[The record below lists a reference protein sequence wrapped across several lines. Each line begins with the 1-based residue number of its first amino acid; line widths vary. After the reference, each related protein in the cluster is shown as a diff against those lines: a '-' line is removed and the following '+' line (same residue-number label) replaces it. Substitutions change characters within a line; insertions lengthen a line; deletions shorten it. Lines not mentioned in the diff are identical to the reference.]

1 VKSHQ
6 KPFYFRNYYHSRS
19 FENLD
24 LFLITVVLL
33 VYILF
38 QSSIWEKISVW
49 ELAYAQINNS
59 TVKELIPSELFAK
72 VERSVV
78 QITVANLS
86 GEEDLLL
93 NNGQDLISL
102 LGSGFLYKDGYVVT
116 NSHVVSLSDT
126 ADVTFIDGNVYSAR
140 VVGKDPYAN
149 IAVLKLDENA
159 LNEEKVSPLPIANSS
174 LVKVGDPVAVI
185 GNPFGL
191 SGSMTTGIISQVG
204 RLLPEEVT
212 GFSIPSAIQIDAA
225 INPGNSGGPL
235 LNYQGEV
242 IGVTTAIFSN
252 TGSFSGVGF
261 AIPSNS
267 IVRIV
272 PQLILHGT
280 YDHPWLGMGGL
291 DITPSIAKR
300 LGLKDAK
307 GVLVLSINANSPADL
322 AGLHAV
328 RQGFPIEKTGI
339 NRPDIIYG
347 IDGKQMRKMQDIIA
361 YVDGKTV
368 GDTISFQILRN
379 GLMKKIDLTLSARP
393 SNQ

>member
-1 VKSHQ
+1 MS
-6 KPFYFRNYYHSRS
+6 YYHSPS

-24 LFLITVVLL
+24 LFLIAVVLS
-33 VYILF
+33 VYILS
-38 QSSIWEKISVW
+38 QSGVWEKIPVW
-49 ELAYAQINNS
+49 EPAYAQINNS
-59 TVKELIPSELFAK
+59 GVKELLPSELFAK

-86 GEEDLLL
+86 GKEDILL
-93 NNGQDLISL
+93 NNSQDLVSL
-102 LGSGFLYKDGYVVT
+102 LGSGFLFKDGYVVT
-116 NSHVVSLSDT
+116 NSHVVSLSET

-149 IAVLKLDENA
+149 IAVLKLDEYA
-159 LNEEKVSPLPIANSS
+159 LKEEKVSPLSIANSS
-174 LVKVGDPVAVI
+174 LIKVGDPVAVI

-225 INPGNSGGPL
+225 VNPGNSGGPL

-280 YDHPWLGMGGL
+280 YDHPWLGMGGM
-291 DITPSIAKR
+291 DITPAIAKR

-307 GVLVLSINANSPADL
+307 GVLVLSVNASSPAEL

-328 RQGFPIEKTGI
+328 RQGATIEDARI
-339 NRPDIIYG
+339 NLPDIIYG
-347 IDGKQMRKMQDIIA
+347 IDGKQMRKMQDIIT
-361 YVDGKTV
+361 YVDGKEV

-379 GLMKKIDLTLSARP
+379 GLMKKIDLTLSTRP
-393 SNQ
+393 SNR

>member
-1 VKSHQ
+1 MKSNQ

-19 FENLD
+19 SENLD
-24 LFLITVVLL
+24 LFLIAVVLF
-33 VYILF
+33 VFILF
-38 QSSIWEKISVW
+38 QSSIWEKITVW

-59 TVKELIPSELFAK
+59 TVKELKPSELFAK
-72 VERSVV
+72 VEKSVV

-86 GEEDLLL
+86 GEEDVLL

-126 ADVTFIDGNVYSAR
+126 ADVSFIDGNVYSAR

-159 LNEEKVSPLPIANSS
+159 LNEEKVSPLSIANSS

-225 INPGNSGGPL
+225 VNPGNSGGPL

-280 YDHPWLGMGGL
+280 YNHLHW
-291 DITPSIAKR
+291 TAKAWKWMAP
-300 LGLKDAK
+300 LPHCQKTEFVKDAQ
-307 GVLVLSINANSPADL
+307 GCPGLIN
-322 AGLHAV
+322 
-328 RQGFPIEKTGI
+328 
-339 NRPDIIYG
+339 
-347 IDGKQMRKMQDIIA
+347 
-361 YVDGKTV
+361 
-368 GDTISFQILRN
+368 
-379 GLMKKIDLTLSARP
+379 
-393 SNQ
+393 

>member
-1 VKSHQ
+1 MKSHQ

-24 LFLITVVLL
+24 LFLIAVVLL

-38 QSSIWEKISVW
+38 QSSIWEKIRVW

-59 TVKELIPSELFAK
+59 TVKELLPSELFAK

-86 GEEDLLL
+86 GEEDVLL

-280 YDHPWLGMGGL
+280 YAHPWLGMGGL

-307 GVLVLSINANSPADL
+307 GVLVLSINANSPAESRWTSCCQT
-322 AGLHAV
+322 GLS
-328 RQGFPIEKTGI
+328 
-339 NRPDIIYG
+339 Y
-347 IDGKQMRKMQDIIA
+347 
-361 YVDGKTV
+361 
-368 GDTISFQILRN
+368 
-379 GLMKKIDLTLSARP
+379 
-393 SNQ
+393 

>member
-1 VKSHQ
+1 MKRNQ
-6 KPFYFRNYYHSRS
+6 KPFYYHSPS

-24 LFLITVVLL
+24 LFLIAVVLS

-38 QSSIWEKISVW
+38 QSGVWEKIPVW
-49 ELAYAQINNS
+49 EPAYAQINNS
-59 TVKELIPSELFAK
+59 SVKELLPSELFAK
-72 VERSVV
+72 AEKSVV

-86 GEEDLLL
+86 GKEDILL
-93 NNGQDLISL
+93 NNGQDLVSL
-102 LGSGFLYKDGYVVT
+102 LGSGFLFKDGYVVT
-116 NSHVVSLSDT
+116 NSHVVSLSET

-159 LNEEKVSPLPIANSS
+159 LKEEKVSPLSIANSS
-174 LVKVGDPVAVI
+174 LIKVGDPVAVI

-191 SGSMTTGIISQVG
+191 SGSMTTGIVSQVG

-225 INPGNSGGPL
+225 VNPGNSGGPL

-280 YDHPWLGMGGL
+280 YDHPWLGMGGM
-291 DITPSIAKR
+291 DITPVIAKR
-300 LGLKDAK
+300 LGLKDSK
-307 GVLVLSINANSPADL
+307 GVLVLSVNANSPAEL

-328 RQGFPIEKTGI
+328 RQGATIQDARI
-339 NRPDIIYG
+339 NLPDIIYG
-347 IDGKQMRKMQDIIA
+347 IDGKQMRKMQDIIS
-361 YVDGKTV
+361 YVDGKEV

-393 SNQ
+393 NNR